1 VNAENVWRKS
11 RRKQGGKA
19 GTKFPFLPN
28 KRKNLKNIVKG
39 KVIAYAS
46 AAYNTVFPAVSDIMD
61 IQGIFHVTQALL
73 ENHMHR
79 SAFYTH
85 RRHTSYMMQHFRE
98 PGSRTSANVSLYLI
112 RQEKQERRKDQ
123 LLSRSKVVIVPCAYI
138 IEKHK
143 QKRKQELSFCFFAF
157 GCMRMQKK

>member
-1 VNAENVWRKS
+1 MNAGNVWLKS

-28 KRKNLKNIVKG
+28 ERKNLENIKKG
-39 KVIAYAS
+39 KVIIYAS
-46 AAYNTVFPAVSDIMD
+46 AAYNTVFSAVSDIMD
-61 IQGIFHVTQALL
+61 IQGIFHVTQTLM

-98 PGSRTSANVSLYLI
+98 PGSRTFADIPLYL
-112 RQEKQERRKDQ
+112 
-123 LLSRSKVVIVPCAYI
+123 
-138 IEKHK
+138 
-143 QKRKQELSFCFFAF
+143 
-157 GCMRMQKK
+157 